1 MQEASGQENTD
12 VSPLGVFL
20 LLSSFACVFL
30 SSFLFLLLLL
40 SMFLVL
46 CLMLF
51 SSLFVV
57 VLCIVLVVVGGGV
70 VVVVVVV
77 CAVLVLCVLYF
88 FDMDSVVRVLSRT
101 LACSMYWA
109 WLKTLLNALPNA
121 LFSAPLNIVLHHR
134 SCGYSWDTLLDA
146 LLMYSLT
153 TLSPTLLIVLVHTL
167 DYALLNALL

>member
-1 MQEASGQENTD
+1 MPGAVTQLCTQHARSIGTGKHRRESTW
-12 VSPLGVFL
+12 
-20 LLSSFACVFL
+20 CVL
-30 SSFLFLLLLL
+30 
-40 SMFLVL
+40 
-46 CLMLF
+46 
-51 SSLFVV
+51 
-57 VLCIVLVVVGGGV
+57 V

-121 LFSAPLNIVLHHR
+121 LFSALLNTVLHDR

-146 LLMYSLT
+146 LLIYSLT
-153 TLSPTLLIVLVHTL
+153 TLSPILLIVLVNTL